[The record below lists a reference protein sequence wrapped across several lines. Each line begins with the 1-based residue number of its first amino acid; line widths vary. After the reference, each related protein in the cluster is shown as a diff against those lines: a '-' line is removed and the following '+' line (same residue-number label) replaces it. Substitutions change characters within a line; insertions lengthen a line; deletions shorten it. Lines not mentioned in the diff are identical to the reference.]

1 MRGKGEWWTTSQ
13 GRPDTLVHL
22 QRAQPQL
29 RFSTVFVSN
38 IIFQPYVCDICDR
51 AFADRSNMRSHRA
64 THGKNILEKNDRI
77 LILQFLQFSQFSQF
91 SQIFTI
97 FTIFTNFYNFH
108 KFSQLLI
115 LILDPKRRHECD
127 ICHKTFSRN
136 AVLEKHKK
144 QRVCQ
149 RNRSRPNSSRVE
161 QISPSGSGNPA
172 LELALEQSSP
182 KQPSPVAT
190 ISVENWT
197 TRYKSIAFNTSQ
209 KRAL

>member
-1 MRGKGEWWTTSQ
+1 
-13 GRPDTLVHL
+13 
-22 QRAQPQL
+22 
-29 RFSTVFVSN
+29 
-38 IIFQPYVCDICDR
+38 
-51 AFADRSNMRSHRA
+51 MRSHRA
-64 THGKNILEKNDRI
+64 THGKNLFEKKIAELKFD
-77 LILQFLQFSQFSQF
+77 
-91 SQIFTI
+91 
-97 FTIFTNFYNFH
+97 

-172 LELALEQSSP
+172 LDLAQSSP

-190 ISVENWT
+190 ISVEN
-197 TRYKSIAFNTSQ
+197 
-209 KRAL
+209 